1 MVDVLTREGRIARFG
16 VARPGLAERATLLLL
31 LTLAFG
37 WAAADAH
44 ASPYSAQSLVQSCC
58 TPFGEKKRIF
68 AEAKAMGARYIRLDV
83 SLEGTFE
90 HWGVEA
96 AQPDWDGVD
105 EVARLARRY
114 GLRVSAVI
122 NGTPSHISTCA
133 ERRFDYTHCAP
144 ADPAQF
150 GAYAARVVARAP
162 DVLRAVEVWN
172 EPEAAWTFQGTPE
185 QYADML
191 TATYAAVKGRFPRV
205 KVLIGGATSLGSR
218 DWYARA
224 LAAGA
229 AGSFDIANVHVR
241 GPVTSL
247 APTIRRWR
255 RFFRHHG
262 HPGPLWVTEAGY
274 PSDTPAQY
282 DEHYRGGE
290 AAQAAYLRAALPAM
304 VGAGACQ
311 VFLIERDAWVSEWGN
326 NPMNT
331 EGLLQL
337 AEHEPFPAR
346 RKPAFGVVRRL
357 AANAPPHACG
367 RGRCRARGPCARPTS
382 TRPRA
387 RSSSRESR

>member
-1 MVDVLTREGRIARFG
+1 ML
-16 VARPGLAERATLLLL
+16 RPATLLLL
-31 LTLAFG
+31 ITLAFG
-37 WAAADAH
+37 WAAAGAH
-44 ASPYSAQSLVQSCC
+44 AAPYSAHSLVQSCC
-58 TPFGEKKRIF
+58 TPFAQKKSIF

-90 HWGVEA
+90 HWGAEA
-96 AQPDWDGVD
+96 AEPNWKGVD

-114 GLRVSAVI
+114 GLRVAAVI
-122 NGTPSHISTCA
+122 NGTPSHISSCE
-133 ERRFDYTHCAP
+133 ERRLDYTHCAP
-144 ADPAQF
+144 TDPEQF
-150 GAYAARVVARAP
+150 GEYAARVVARAP
-162 DVLRAVEVWN
+162 DVFRAVEVWN

-185 QYADML
+185 QYAGML
-191 TATYAAVKGRFPRV
+191 KATYSAVKRRFPGV

-241 GPVTSL
+241 GPVTGL

-255 RFFRHHG
+255 RFFREHG
-262 HPGPLWVTEAGY
+262 HSGPLWVTEAGY
-274 PSDTPAQY
+274 PSDTSAQY
-282 DEHYRGGE
+282 DERYRGGE
-290 AAQAAYLRAALPAM
+290 AAQAAYLRDALPAM

-311 VFLIERDAWVSEWGN
+311 VFVIERDAWVSEWGN

-331 EGLLQL
+331 EGVVQM
-337 AEHEPFPAR
+337 AEREPFPAR

-357 AANAPPHACG
+357 AASARPRACG
-367 RGRCRARGPCARPTS
+367 RGRCRAGGPCGRPTS
-382 TRPRA
+382 RRARA